1 MNNNSARIH
10 SILSNAIKNKG
21 SASFIASG
29 GSSPVPIFK
38 DLSTSNLDWANIE
51 VTLVD
56 DRSVNKSHVDSNE
69 KLLNDNL
76 FVNKASNAS
85 FISLK
90 SDPSEVYKIN
100 QPFDLMLLGMGEDA
114 HFASLFPSM
123 INTNIEYFNID
134 SKPEIIYTEPMG
146 SPLHERISM
155 NLAMILNS
163 KNIILLVSNAK
174 KLDVLTRAKTN
185 KNLPLYY
192 LLNQKL
198 VDIEI
203 LKTY

>member
-10 SILSNAIKNKG
+10 SILSNAVKNKG

-38 DLSTSNLDWANIE
+38 DLSASNLDWANIE

-174 KLDVLTRAKTN
+174 KLDVLTKAKTN

-192 LLNQKL
+192 LFNQKL

>member
-56 DRSVNKSHVDSNE
+56 DRSVNKSHADSNE

-90 SDPSEVYKIN
+90 SDPSEVYRIN

-163 KNIILLVSNAK
+163 KNIILLVSNSK
-174 KLDVLTRAKTN
+174 KLDVLTKAKTN

>member
-56 DRSVNKSHVDSNE
+56 DRFVNKSHVDSNE
-69 KLLNDNL
+69 KLLNENL
-76 FVNKASNAS
+76 LVNKASNAS

-90 SDPSEVYKIN
+90 SDPSEVYKIK

-134 SKPEIIYTEPMG
+134 SKPEIIYTEPLG

-163 KNIILLVSNAK
+163 KNIILLVSNSK
-174 KLDVLTRAKTN
+174 KLDVLTKAKTN

-192 LLNQKL
+192 LFNQKL

>member
-29 GSSPVPIFK
+29 GSSPVPIFN
-38 DLSTSNLDWANIE
+38 DLSASNLDWANIE

-69 KLLNDNL
+69 KLLNENL
-76 FVNKASNAS
+76 LVNKASNAS

-163 KNIILLVSNAK
+163 KNIILLETVKFIPLAAF
-174 KLDVLTRAKTN
+174 LDDNSIIFTSSFFVKFVIARFL
-185 KNLPLYY
+185 
-192 LLNQKL
+192 
-198 VDIEI
+198 
-203 LKTY
+203 

>member
-29 GSSPVPIFK
+29 GSSPVPIFN

-69 KLLNDNL
+69 KLLNENL
-76 FVNKASNAS
+76 FVNKASDAS

-174 KLDVLTRAKTN
+174 KLDVLTKAKTN

-192 LLNQKL
+192 LFNQKL

>member
-38 DLSTSNLDWANIE
+38 DLSASNLDWANIE

-146 SPLHERISM
+146 SPLYERISM

-174 KLDVLTRAKTN
+174 KLDVLTKAKTN

>member
-38 DLSTSNLDWANIE
+38 DLSASNLDWANIE

-163 KNIILLVSNAK
+163 KNIILLVSSAK

>member
-56 DRSVNKSHVDSNE
+56 DRFVNKSHVDSNE

-163 KNIILLVSNAK
+163 KNIILLVSNSK
-174 KLDVLTRAKTN
+174 KLDVLTKAKTN

-192 LLNQKL
+192 LFNQKL

>member
-29 GSSPVPIFK
+29 GSSPVPIFN

-56 DRSVNKSHVDSNE
+56 DRSVNKSHIDSNE
-69 KLLNDNL
+69 KLLNENL

-90 SDPSEVYKIN
+90 SDPSEVYKIK

-134 SKPEIIYTEPMG
+134 SKPEIIYTEPLG

-163 KNIILLVSNAK
+163 KNIILLVSNSK
-174 KLDVLTRAKTN
+174 KLDVLTKAKTD

-203 LKTY
+203 LRTY

>member
-38 DLSTSNLDWANIE
+38 DLSASNLDCANIE

-174 KLDVLTRAKTN
+174 KLDVLRKAKTN

-192 LLNQKL
+192 LFNQKL

>member
-29 GSSPVPIFK
+29 GSSPVPIFN

-163 KNIILLVSNAK
+163 KNIILLVSNSK
-174 KLDVLTRAKTN
+174 KLDVLTKAKTN

-192 LLNQKL
+192 LFNQKL

>member
-38 DLSTSNLDWANIE
+38 DLSASNLDWANIE
-51 VTLVD
+51 VSLVD

-174 KLDVLTRAKTN
+174 KLDVLTKAKTN

-192 LLNQKL
+192 LFNQKL

>member
-38 DLSTSNLDWANIE
+38 DLSASNLDWANIE

-174 KLDVLTRAKTN
+174 KLDVLTKAKTN

-192 LLNQKL
+192 LFNQKL

>member
-56 DRSVNKSHVDSNE
+56 DRFVNKSHVDSNE
-69 KLLNDNL
+69 KLLNENL
-76 FVNKASNAS
+76 LVNKASNAS

-90 SDPSEVYKIN
+90 SDPTEVYKIK
-100 QPFDLMLLGMGEDA
+100 QPFDLMLLGMGEDG

-134 SKPEIIYTEPMG
+134 SKPEIIYTEPLG
-146 SPLHERISM
+146 SPQHVRISM

-163 KNIILLVSNAK
+163 KNIILLVSNSK
-174 KLDVLTRAKTN
+174 KLDVLTKAKTD

-198 VDIEI
+198 VDIEV
-203 LKTY
+203 LRTY

>member
-10 SILSNAIKNKG
+10 SILSNVIKNKG

-38 DLSTSNLDWANIE
+38 DLSASNLDWANIE

-174 KLDVLTRAKTN
+174 KLDVLTKAKTN

-192 LLNQKL
+192 LFNQKL

>member
-1 MNNNSARIH
+1 MKKLFFVF
-10 SILSNAIKNKG
+10 ILSFFNQNVNAQL
-21 SASFIASG
+21 F
-29 GSSPVPIFK
+29 
-38 DLSTSNLDWANIE
+38 
-51 VTLVD
+51 
-56 DRSVNKSHVDSNE
+56 SNE

-163 KNIILLVSNAK
+163 KNIILLVSNSK
-174 KLDVLTRAKTN
+174 KLDVLTKAKTN
-185 KNLPLYY
+185 TNLPLYY

>member
-38 DLSTSNLDWANIE
+38 DLSASNLDWANIE

-56 DRSVNKSHVDSNE
+56 DRFVNKSHVDSNE
-69 KLLNDNL
+69 KLLNENL
-76 FVNKASNAS
+76 LVNKASNAS

-174 KLDVLTRAKTN
+174 KLDVLAKAKTN
-185 KNLPLYY
+185 KDLPLYY
-192 LLNQKL
+192 LFNQKL

>member
-38 DLSTSNLDWANIE
+38 DLSASNLDWANIE

-56 DRSVNKSHVDSNE
+56 DRSVNKSHADSNE

-90 SDPSEVYKIN
+90 SEPSEVYKIN

-174 KLDVLTRAKTN
+174 KLDVLTKAKTN

-192 LLNQKL
+192 LFNQKL

>member
-29 GSSPVPIFK
+29 GSSPVPIFN

-56 DRSVNKSHVDSNE
+56 DRSVNKSHADSNE

-174 KLDVLTRAKTN
+174 KLDVLTKAKTN

-192 LLNQKL
+192 LFNQKL

>member
-10 SILSNAIKNKG
+10 SILLNAIKNKG

-38 DLSTSNLDWANIE
+38 DLSASNLDWANIE

-56 DRSVNKSHVDSNE
+56 DRSVNKNHVDSNE

-174 KLDVLTRAKTN
+174 KLDVLTKAKKN

-192 LLNQKL
+192 LFNQKL

>member
-174 KLDVLTRAKTN
+174 KLDVLTKAKKN

-192 LLNQKL
+192 LFNQKL